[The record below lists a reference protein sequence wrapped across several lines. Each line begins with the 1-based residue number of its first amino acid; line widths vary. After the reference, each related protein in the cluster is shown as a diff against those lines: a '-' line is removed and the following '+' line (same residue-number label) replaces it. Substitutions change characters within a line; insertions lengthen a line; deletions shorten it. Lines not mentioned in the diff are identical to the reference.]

1 MSTSTAAPVRLLFI
15 GLDGALARRVRT
27 LFDHTREYLAIEWID
42 QATAGHLRLLAND
55 HDIALIAGSAADP
68 AVLGLIGR
76 ATAGGCDVP
85 IVVLA
90 DRRPADAAIE
100 RRLFAAGAVDIWPE
114 GDVTPPLLK
123 HAVQAAIRHRETLVL
138 LKIQRARLALLSS
151 IVESSDDAI
160 LATSPDG
167 TIVSWSAGAERL
179 FGYPAE
185 EAIGMPGERLVPED
199 RHDELAAD
207 FERLRTGKRVGR
219 HETVRVRKDGREI
232 HVSLAVAPTLDGQ
245 GELAGA
251 SMVAR
256 DVSERVIAQTAII
269 ESERAHRSTFEAGP
283 IAVAHIAS
291 NGRTIR
297 ANRRYCELVGY
308 PEHELRDLDV
318 TGLALPGE
326 RAQNQAARDAMVAGT
341 LARYVCETR
350 YHRRDGSEVW
360 VSLNTT
366 MHRDVSGRPLYF
378 IDALEDITP
387 RKRAEEKRAELEEQ
401 LRQVHKMEAV
411 GRLAGGIAHDFNN
424 LLTAILGYAALL
436 LDELPP
442 ADPARRDI
450 EEIQK
455 AGQTAAS
462 LTTQLLAFS
471 RRQMLQPQI
480 INLNTIVTNMK
491 LLLQRLIGERIELF
505 TSLASPLEQ
514 VSADQSQIEQVIMN
528 LAVNARDAMPQGG
541 RLTLETANVV
551 IDRAF
556 IAAHRGAVAGPH
568 VMLAIRDTGTGM
580 DAEVMTHLFEP
591 FYTTKERGKGTGLG
605 LATVYGIV
613 KQSQGYIAVDSE
625 PGRGST
631 FSVYLPATDA
641 AREEAPAGHRM
652 PAATRGTETVL
663 LVEDQPEVRTIT
675 RETLARNGYTVVEAS
690 NGHEALEWL
699 QRAERRIDLLL
710 TDVVMPGIGGRELAS
725 AVAARQHDIRVLFMS
740 GYADDVIGD
749 RGVVE
754 SGLDFIQ
761 KPFMSDNLLRRVRE
775 VLDR

>member
-1 MSTSTAAPVRLLFI
+1 MIGIDGPRAARARVLLDQARSAFAVECA
-15 GLDGALARRVRT
+15 DDALAG
-27 LFDHTREYLAIEWID
+27 LS
-42 QATAGHLRLLAND
+42 RLLANE
-55 HDIALIAGSAADP
+55 HDSALLAARTGD
-68 AVLGLIGR
+68 ASVLDLIRR
-76 ATAGGCDVP
+76 ATAGGSAIP
-85 IVVLA
+85 IIVIGDEPL
-90 DRRPADAAIE
+90 DDKGIE
-100 RRLFAAGAVDIWPE
+100 RIIAAGAVDYWPE
-114 GDVTPPLLK
+114 GDVTPALLK
-123 HAVQAAIRHRETLVL
+123 HAAHAAMRHREELML
-138 LKIQRARLALLSS
+138 QKIQRDRLALLSG

-160 LATSPDG
+160 LAASLDA

-179 FGYPAE
+179 YGYPPA
-185 EAIGMPGERLVPED
+185 EAIGMPWTRLVPED
-199 RHDELAAD
+199 RRHELDAH
-207 FERLRTGKRVGR
+207 FERLRAGERISR
-219 HETVRVRKDGREI
+219 YETVRLRKDGRPI
-232 HVSLAVAPTLDGQ
+232 HVSVAVSPILNGQ
-245 GELAGA
+245 GGLVGA

-256 DVSERVIAQTAII
+256 DISERVTFQTALI

-318 TGLALPGE
+318 VSLTLPDA
-326 RAQNQAARDAMVAGT
+326 RVQNQAARAEMVAGT

-350 YHRRDGSEVW
+350 YRRRDGSEVW

-387 RKRAEEKRAELEEQ
+387 RKRAEEQRTELEEQ

-424 LLTAILGYAALL
+424 LLTAILGYAGLL

-442 ADPARRDI
+442 EDPARRDI

-462 LTTQLLAFS
+462 LTGQLLAFS

-480 INLNTIVTNMK
+480 VNLNTIVTNMK
-491 LLLQRLIGERIELF
+491 LLLRRLIGEHIELV
-505 TSLASPLEQ
+505 TSLASPLAS

-541 RLTLETANVV
+541 RLTIETATLEL
-551 IDRAF
+551 DAAF
-556 IAAHRGAVAGPH
+556 VAAHRGATAGAH
-568 VMLAIRDTGTGM
+568 VMLAIHDTGTGI
-580 DAEVMTHLFEP
+580 DADVMTHLFEP
-591 FYTTKERGKGTGLG
+591 FYSTKERGKGTGLG

-613 KQSQGYIAVDSE
+613 KQSQGYIAVDTE
-625 PGRGST
+625 LGHGSR
-631 FSVYLPATDA
+631 FRVYLPATDA
-641 AREEAPAGHRM
+641 ARTEAPADVDV
-652 PAATRGTETVL
+652 PASNRGTETVL

-675 RETLARNGYTVVEAS
+675 RETLARNGYAVVEAA
-690 NGHEALEWL
+690 NGDEALEWL
-699 QRAERRIDLLL
+699 RRTDRRIDLLL
-710 TDVVMPGIGGRELAS
+710 TDVIMPGMGGRELAS
-725 AVAARQHDIRVLFMS
+725 AVTARQHDVRVLYMS
-740 GYADDVIGD
+740 GYADDAIAD
-749 RGVVE
+749 QGVLE
-754 SGLDFIQ
+754 PGLDFIQ

>member
-1 MSTSTAAPVRLLFI
+1 LIGIDGPRAARARVLLDQARSAFAVECA
-15 GLDGALARRVRT
+15 DDALAG
-27 LFDHTREYLAIEWID
+27 LS
-42 QATAGHLRLLAND
+42 RLLANE
-55 HDIALIAGSAADP
+55 HDSALLAARTGD
-68 AVLGLIGR
+68 ASVLDLIRR
-76 ATAGGCDVP
+76 ATAGGSAIP
-85 IVVLA
+85 IIVIGDEPL
-90 DRRPADAAIE
+90 DDKGIE
-100 RRLFAAGAVDIWPE
+100 RIIAAGAVDYWPE
-114 GDVTPPLLK
+114 GDVTPALLK
-123 HAVQAAIRHRETLVL
+123 HAAHAAMRHREELML
-138 LKIQRARLALLSS
+138 QKIQRDRLALLSG

-160 LATSPDG
+160 LAASLDA

-179 FGYPAE
+179 YGYPPA
-185 EAIGMPGERLVPED
+185 EAIGMPWTRLVPED
-199 RHDELAAD
+199 RRHELDAH
-207 FERLRTGKRVGR
+207 FERLRAGERISR
-219 HETVRVRKDGREI
+219 YETVRLRKDGRPI
-232 HVSLAVAPTLDGQ
+232 HVSVAVSPILNGQ
-245 GELAGA
+245 GGLVGA

-256 DVSERVIAQTAII
+256 DISERVTFQTALI

-318 TGLALPGE
+318 VSLTLPDA
-326 RAQNQAARDAMVAGT
+326 RVQNQAARAEMVAGT

-350 YHRRDGSEVW
+350 YRRRDGSEVW

-387 RKRAEEKRAELEEQ
+387 RKRAEEQRTELEEQ

-424 LLTAILGYAALL
+424 LLTAILGYAGLL

-442 ADPARRDI
+442 EDPARRDI

-462 LTTQLLAFS
+462 LTGQLLAFS

-480 INLNTIVTNMK
+480 VNLNTIVTNMK
-491 LLLQRLIGERIELF
+491 LLLRRLIGEHIELV
-505 TSLASPLEQ
+505 TSLASPLAS

-541 RLTLETANVV
+541 RLTIETATLEL
-551 IDRAF
+551 DAAF
-556 IAAHRGAVAGPH
+556 VAAHRGATAGAH
-568 VMLAIRDTGTGM
+568 VMLAIHDTGTGI
-580 DAEVMTHLFEP
+580 DADVMTHLFEP
-591 FYTTKERGKGTGLG
+591 FYSTKERGKGTGLG

-613 KQSQGYIAVDSE
+613 KQSQGYIAVDTE
-625 PGRGST
+625 LGHGSR
-631 FSVYLPATDA
+631 FRVYLPATDA
-641 AREEAPAGHRM
+641 ARTEAPADVDV
-652 PAATRGTETVL
+652 PASNRGTETVL

-675 RETLARNGYTVVEAS
+675 RETLARNGYAVVEAA
-690 NGHEALEWL
+690 NGDEALEWL
-699 QRAERRIDLLL
+699 RRTDRRIDLLL
-710 TDVVMPGIGGRELAS
+710 TDVIMPGMGGRELAS
-725 AVAARQHDIRVLFMS
+725 AVTARQHDVRVLYMS
-740 GYADDVIGD
+740 GYADDAIAD
-749 RGVVE
+749 QGVLE
-754 SGLDFIQ
+754 PGLDFIQ